1 MSDNFISTNQEFISS
16 LDDSQKENHNKLQDL
31 FKKLKSAKEEN
42 DKIVIREKIE
52 EQKEKLFENISNIKE
67 WIVLELKTDALNV
80 INRYLSEKKQSIIK
94 SIENLWDKYQ
104 VSLKEIENQRDEAT
118 NEIKSFLSEL
128 GYL

>member
-1 MSDNFISTNQEFISS
+1 MAESHVVRHCPISDAYSIALRT
-16 LDDSQKENHNKLQDL
+16 
-31 FKKLKSAKEEN
+31 
-42 DKIVIREKIE
+42 IVIREKIE

>member
-1 MSDNFISTNQEFISS
+1 MMVEFASG
-16 LDDSQKENHNKLQDL
+16 
-31 FKKLKSAKEEN
+31 
-42 DKIVIREKIE
+42 
-52 EQKEKLFENISNIKE
+52 
-67 WIVLELKTDALNV
+67 
-80 INRYLSEKKQSIIK
+80 SIIK

>member
-1 MSDNFISTNQEFISS
+1 MAT
-16 LDDSQKENHNKLQDL
+16 KLQEISVAL
-31 FKKLKSAKEEN
+31 VISAKEEN